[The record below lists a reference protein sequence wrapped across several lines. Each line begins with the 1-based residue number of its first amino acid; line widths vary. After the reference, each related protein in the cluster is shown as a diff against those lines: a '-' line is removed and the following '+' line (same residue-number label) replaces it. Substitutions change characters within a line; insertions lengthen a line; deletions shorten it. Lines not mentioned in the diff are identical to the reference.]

1 MGPQLGY
8 LMPYKLNMTK
18 EEFYSQVEVADGVRL
33 RFFTEKPRTHI
44 LGETCARIKAVGGV
58 IPNIPILEV
67 HRFLNVTEILQKDF
81 GRTQFKYSDAYNI
94 YREGINRADYA
105 AKTGRLG

>member
-1 MGPQLGY
+1 
-8 LMPYKLNMTK
+8 MTK
-18 EEFYSQVEVADGVRL
+18 EEFYSQVEVADGVKL
-33 RFFTEKPRTHI
+33 RFFTEKPRPHI

-67 HRFLNVTEILQKDF
+67 HRFLNANENAIKVF
-81 GRTQFKYSDAYNI
+81 GRREFMYSDAYNI

-105 AKTGRLG
+105 AKTGRLV